1 MTEPAPESPP
11 EPAPPAAE
19 GPLGHAAD
27 WFRSHAGHAEAEAG
41 HIAADIATGLREHAG
56 IAFEVSSGILGILRM
71 LDPADAPL
79 IAAAEALE
87 PKVYAMAEKA
97 AALAAAAL
105 KGQRSSA

>member
-1 MTEPAPESPP
+1 MSETDPETN
-11 EPAPPAAE
+11 PPAQDDGGFFIKAAE
-19 GPLGHAAD
+19 HLLPHLE
-27 WFRSHAGHAEAEAG
+27 HAEADAG
-41 HIAADIATGLREHAG
+41 RIAADVSAALREHAG
-56 IAFEVSSGILGILRM
+56 TVFDVSSGILGM

>member
-27 WFRSHAGHAEAEAG
+27 WFRSQAGHAEAEAG